1 MTITKTTNANNV
13 TLALMGRLD
22 TITSIQ
28 LTSEFDALFSEDSSS
43 NITLDMK
50 GIDYISSA
58 GLRVLL
64 VAQKQANSKNRKLEL
79 TGVNGSVKDVL
90 DMTGFSSILTIK

>member
-13 TLALMGRLD
+13 TLALVGRLD

-28 LTSEFDALFSEDSSS
+28 LTNEFDSLFSEDSSD
-43 NITLDMK
+43 NVTLDMK

-64 VAQKQANSKNRKLEL
+64 VAQKQASSKSRKFEL
-79 TGVNGSVKDVL
+79 TGVSGNVKDVL
-90 DMTGFSSILTIK
+90 DMTGFSNILTIK

>member
-13 TLALMGRLD
+13 TLALAGRLD
-22 TITSIQ
+22 TITSVQ
-28 LTSEFDALFSEDSSS
+28 LTNEFDALFSEGSSD
-43 NITLDMK
+43 ITLDLK

-64 VAQKQANSKNRKLEL
+64 VAQKQVNSKNRKLEL